1 MPSAVAKTNHFLAGL
16 RTRPTR
22 CQWGLWC
29 SIPHPATTEVCAGSG
44 FEWMLF
50 DMEHSPSD
58 MQEVLAQLR
67 AAEPYPTA
75 CVVRPPSNDPVAI
88 KRLLDIGAQTLLVP
102 FVQSAAE
109 AEAAVA
115 AASYP
120 PRGTRGVTM
129 SSRASGF
136 GRQRDYLRTGADE
149 VAVVVQIETRAG
161 LENLEA
167 IAAVPGLAG
176 VFIGPADL
184 SADLGLLG
192 QPESPQM
199 RDVIAAAGARLR
211 ACGMPWGT
219 LVGSPELADH
229 YAAHGAAFVAVGV
242 EQTLLRKAAD
252 ALAERF
258 GLTPA

>member
-1 MPSAVAKTNHFLAGL
+1 MSSVNIKKNRFLGGL
-16 RTRPTR
+16 QARPTR

-29 SIPHPATTEVCAGSG
+29 SIPHAATTEVCAGAG

-58 MQEVLAQLR
+58 MQDVLGQLR
-67 AAEPYPTA
+67 VSAAFPPA
-75 CVVRPPSNDPVAI
+75 CVVRPPSNDPVVI
-88 KRLLDIGAQTLLVP
+88 KRLLDIGAQTLLIP

-120 PRGTRGVTM
+120 PRGTRGLTM
-129 SSRASGF
+129 SSRANGF
-136 GRQRDYLRTGADE
+136 GRQRDYLRTGVDE

-161 LENLEA
+161 LDQLEA

-176 VFIGPADL
+176 VFIGPSDL

-192 QPESPQM
+192 QGETPQM
-199 RDVIAAAGARLR
+199 RDIVVAAGARLQ

-242 EQTLLRKAAD
+242 EQSLLRKAVD

-258 GLTPA
+258 GLAPA